1 MIAGG
6 VGASPPLPRC
16 SALAAGMN
24 NPHGCC
30 VWGGH
35 VMVADAYNHRLVAV
49 QDAVQKQREQQQQQ
63 QRELISPPNL
73 SPRSSLAAKRATIE
87 RAVAAR
93 RLEADATGSISVI
106 TCPAPGWKYPHDVA
120 VAECGDVFVS
130 DFDGNAIWQNT
141 WEGLSAGR
149 GQEWQAVAGLQL
161 DHPCG
166 LSCGGSSGSASGR
179 RLAIADCYNNRVG
192 VCSPSSA
199 AEISWSSCP
208 LSHPTGVCWSR
219 DSSCLAV
226 ADFDSGRVV
235 WLDAATLQVEAE
247 AAVGR
252 EYACR
257 SRLYDVECVGG
268 EAGREVWV
276 ASDCVSSRMHIVQRD
291 VRVSGGV
298 AAAAAAE
305 MIMA

>member
-1 MIAGG
+1 
-6 VGASPPLPRC
+6 
-16 SALAAGMN
+16 
-24 NPHGCC
+24 
-30 VWGGH
+30 
-35 VMVADAYNHRLVAV
+35 MVADAYNHRLVAV
-49 QDAVQKQREQQQQQ
+49 QDAVQQ
-63 QRELISPPNL
+63 QRELISPPTL
-73 SPRSSLAAKRATIE
+73 SSPSSLAAKRAAIE

-106 TCPAPGWKYPHDVA
+106 TCPTPGWKYPHDVA
-120 VAECGDVFVS
+120 VAACGDVFVS
-130 DFDGNAIWQNT
+130 DFDGNAIWQHT

-149 GQEWQAVAGLQL
+149 GQEWRAVAGLQL
-161 DHPCG
+161 NHPCG
-166 LSCGGSSGSASGR
+166 LSCGSSSGRASGH

-192 VCSPSSA
+192 VCSPSPMQSAA
-199 AEISWSSCP
+199 AEIAWSSCP

-219 DSSCLAV
+219 DSSSLAV

-235 WLDAATLQVEAE
+235 WLDAATLQVQAE

-252 EYACR
+252 EFACR

-276 ASDCVSSRMHIVQRD
+276 ATDCVSSRVHIVQRD
-291 VRVSGGV
+291 VRVTGGV